1 MKNKK
6 TYYQIILDR
15 SGSMSSCIEETV
27 TGVNVQIGQI
37 RELATQFP
45 EQELTTSFNL
55 FNHNLT
61 TVWDRLGATEIKELS
76 YPDFKPDGNTALLDA
91 IGLTIRHLQD
101 TVGEEVARDEASVVV
116 VIFTDGYE
124 NASRQFTLGQISS
137 LIKELELTGRWS
149 FSYIGATPDAIEIAI
164 TLNIRHSNSRHYNI
178 EDSAAEHRRV
188 SSSFNSYMIE
198 KRKGRIKQD
207 FLEDE
212 EDKKS

>member
-6 TYYQIILDR
+6 TYYQLILDR

-27 TGVNVQIGQI
+27 TGVNSQIVQI
-37 RELATQFP
+37 RELAKQFP
-45 EQELTTSFNL
+45 EQELLTSFNL

-61 TVWDRLGATEIKELS
+61 TVWDRLGSTEIKELS
-76 YPDFKPDGNTALLDA
+76 YPDFNPDGNTALLDA

-101 TVGEEVARDEASVVV
+101 TIGEEVARDEASVVV

-124 NASRQFTLGQISS
+124 NASTQFKLKQISS

-149 FSYIGATPDAIEIAI
+149 FSYIGATLDAIEIAI
-164 TLNIRHSNSRHYNI
+164 TLNIKRSNSRHFDVR
-178 EDSAAEHRRV
+178 DSAMEHNRV
-188 SSSFNSYMIE
+188 SGSMRSYMVE
-198 KRKGRIKQD
+198 KREGRIKQD

-212 EDKKS
+212 EPKKV